1 MIVLEMADHG
11 FDGGATAHLATDGF
25 GDPADLAADPDLEA
39 VGKGVTA
46 IALVAVDAAD
56 SNPCKPFEIGDDG
69 PARMAGVRAAMQG
82 FGMQHGLPPFVRGS
96 RCCDRDL
103 AAELGS

>member
-39 VGKGVTA
+39 VGIGVTA
-46 IALVAVDAAD
+46 IALVAVDAAAG
-56 SNPCKPFEIGDDG
+56 NPCKPFEVGG
-69 PARMAGVRAAMQG
+69 AGTERMAGGRLARQG
-82 FGMQHGLPPFVRGS
+82 FAIPHHLPPFSLPLRS
-96 RCCDRDL
+96 
-103 AAELGS
+103 SIPH

>member
-25 GDPADLAADPDLEA
+25 GDPADLAADPDLEP
-39 VGKGVTA
+39 VGIVVAA

-56 SNPCKPFEIGDDG
+56 GNPCKPFEIGDDG
-69 PARMAGVRAAMQG
+69 TERMAVVRVAMQG
-82 FGMQHGLPPFVRGS
+82 FGMQHELPAVNARVILPRSAV
-96 RCCDRDL
+96 
-103 AAELGS
+103 